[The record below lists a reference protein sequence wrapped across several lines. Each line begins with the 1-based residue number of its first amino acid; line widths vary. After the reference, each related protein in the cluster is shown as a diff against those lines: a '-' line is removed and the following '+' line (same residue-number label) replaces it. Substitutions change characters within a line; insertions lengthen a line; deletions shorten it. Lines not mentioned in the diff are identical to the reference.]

1 MIVKINSGAI
11 SGISGYIVDVEVDIS
26 NGMPSISIVGLPD
39 KAVDEAKERV
49 RGAIKNSNYGYPSKK
64 IVINLAPADTRK
76 VGSAFDL
83 PIAIGLL
90 AASEQINIENLK
102 RFMIIGELSLDGL
115 LRSVNGALCHAIAA
129 KENNIEAIILPEE
142 NAQEANV
149 VTGLKVYPVKSL
161 IEAVNIISETD
172 KYIPMESNNQDFLED
187 KTEYLLDFEDVKGQE
202 STRRALEVAASGGHN
217 ILMMGPPGSGKTML
231 ARRLPSILPPL
242 SFEESLECTKIYSI
256 CGLNK
261 INKKGLITS
270 RPFRSPHHSISYAG
284 MVGGGSPPKPGEITL
299 GHNGILFIDELL
311 EFKRNLLETLR
322 TPLEDQV
329 VTISRA
335 LSSITYP
342 ANFMLVA
349 ALNPCPCGYHGDR
362 LKECVCTPSQIERY
376 WSKLSAPLLDR
387 IDLHL
392 EVPRLSN
399 DEVINTKLSE
409 SSKSIRERVSKARN
423 LQINRFKDKGI
434 FSNSQMQPKH
444 LRQHCKLD
452 DTSTQL
458 LKSAIN
464 RLGLSA
470 RAYDRILKVSRT
482 IADMDNSE
490 NIKAQHIAEAI
501 QYRNLDRKINWN

>member
-1 MIVKINSGAI
+1 MIVKVNSASIN
-11 SGISGYIVDVEVDIS
+11 GISGYIVDVEVDIS
-26 NGMPSISIVGLPD
+26 NGMPAIAIVGLPD

-49 RGAIKNSNYGYPSKK
+49 RGAIKNSNYGYPAKK

-90 AASEQINIENLK
+90 SASEQMNVENLK
-102 RFMIIGELSLDGL
+102 NFMIVGELSLDGN

-129 KENNIEAIILPEE
+129 KENNIEAIILPFD
-142 NAQEANV
+142 NAEEANV
-149 VTGLKVYPVKSL
+149 VTGLKVYPVKNL
-161 IEAVNIISETD
+161 IEAVNIINEPEKHQPLEFND
-172 KYIPMESNNQDFLED
+172 KSFLED
-187 KTEYLLDFEDVKGQE
+187 STDYLLDFEDVKGQE
-202 STRRALEVAASGGHN
+202 STKRALEVSASGNHN
-217 ILMMGPPGSGKTML
+217 ILMVGPPGSGKTML
-231 ARRLPSILPPL
+231 SRRLPSILPPL
-242 SFEESLECTKIYSI
+242 SFEESLECTKIYSV
-256 CGLNK
+256 CGLLNK
-261 INKKGLITS
+261 RGLITV

-284 MVGGGSPPKPGEITL
+284 MVGGGSPPKPGEVTL
-299 GHNGILFIDELL
+299 SNNGILFIDELL

-322 TPLEDQV
+322 TPLEDRI

-376 WSKLSAPLLDR
+376 WNKLSAPLLDR

-399 DEVINTKLSE
+399 DEVLSTRLAE
-409 SSKSIRERVSKARN
+409 SSKSIRERVSNTRN
-423 LQINRFKDKGI
+423 IQINRFKGTGI
-434 FSNSQMQPKH
+434 FCNSQMQPKH
-444 LRQHCKLD
+444 LRKYCKLD
-452 DTSTQL
+452 ETSTQI

-464 RLGLSA
+464 KLGLSA
-470 RAYDRILKVSRT
+470 RAYDRILKVART
-482 IADMDNSE
+482 IADMDQSE
-490 NIKAQHIAEAI
+490 NIKPQHIAESI
-501 QYRNLDRKINWN
+501 QYRNLDRKIN

>member
-1 MIVKINSGAI
+1 MIVKVNSASIN
-11 SGISGYIVDVEVDIS
+11 GISGYIVDVEVDIS
-26 NGMPSISIVGLPD
+26 NGMPAIAIVGLPD

-49 RGAIKNSNYGYPSKK
+49 RGAIKNSNYGYPAKK

-90 AASEQINIENLK
+90 SASEQMNVENLK
-102 RFMIIGELSLDGL
+102 NFMIVGELSLDGN

-129 KENNIEAIILPEE
+129 KENNIEAIILPFD
-142 NAQEANV
+142 NAEEANV
-149 VTGLKVYPVKSL
+149 VTGLKVYPVKNL
-161 IEAVNIISETD
+161 IEAVNIINEPEKHQPLEFND
-172 KYIPMESNNQDFLED
+172 KSFLED
-187 KTEYLLDFEDVKGQE
+187 STDYLLDFEDVKGQE
-202 STRRALEVAASGGHN
+202 STKRALEVSASGNHN
-217 ILMMGPPGSGKTML
+217 ILMVGPPGSGKTML
-231 ARRLPSILPPL
+231 SRRLPSILPPL
-242 SFEESLECTKIYSI
+242 SFEESLECTKIYSV
-256 CGLNK
+256 CGLLNK
-261 INKKGLITS
+261 RGLITV

-284 MVGGGSPPKPGEITL
+284 MVGGGSPPKPGEVTL
-299 GHNGILFIDELL
+299 SNNGILFIDELL

-322 TPLEDQV
+322 TPLEDRI

-376 WSKLSAPLLDR
+376 WNKLSAPLLDR

-399 DEVINTKLSE
+399 DEVLSTRLTE
-409 SSKSIRERVSKARN
+409 SSKSIRERVSNTRN
-423 LQINRFKDKGI
+423 IQINRFKGTGI
-434 FSNSQMQPKH
+434 FCNSQMQPKH
-444 LRQHCKLD
+444 LRKYCKLD
-452 DTSTQL
+452 ETSTQI

-464 RLGLSA
+464 KLGLSA
-470 RAYDRILKVSRT
+470 RAYDRILKVART
-482 IADMDNSE
+482 IADMDQSE
-490 NIKAQHIAEAI
+490 NIKPQHIAESI
-501 QYRNLDRKINWN
+501 QYRNLDRKIN

>member
-1 MIVKINSGAI
+1 VIVKVNSASIN
-11 SGISGYIVDVEVDIS
+11 GISGYIVDVEVDIS
-26 NGMPSISIVGLPD
+26 NGMPAIAIVGLPD

-49 RGAIKNSNYGYPSKK
+49 RGAIKNSNYGYPAKK

-90 AASEQINIENLK
+90 SASEQMNVENLK
-102 RFMIIGELSLDGL
+102 NFMIVGELSLDGN

-129 KENNIEAIILPEE
+129 KENNIEAIILPFD
-142 NAQEANV
+142 NAEEANV
-149 VTGLKVYPVKSL
+149 VTGLKVYPVKNL
-161 IEAVNIISETD
+161 IEAVNIINEPEKHQPLEFND
-172 KYIPMESNNQDFLED
+172 KSFLED
-187 KTEYLLDFEDVKGQE
+187 STDYLLDFEDVKGQE
-202 STRRALEVAASGGHN
+202 STKRALEVSASGNHN
-217 ILMMGPPGSGKTML
+217 ILMVGPPGSGKTML
-231 ARRLPSILPPL
+231 SRRLPSILPPL
-242 SFEESLECTKIYSI
+242 SFEESLECTKIYSV
-256 CGLNK
+256 CGLLNK
-261 INKKGLITS
+261 RGLITV

-284 MVGGGSPPKPGEITL
+284 MVGGGSPPKPGEVTL
-299 GHNGILFIDELL
+299 SNNGILFIDELL

-322 TPLEDQV
+322 TPLEDRI

-376 WSKLSAPLLDR
+376 WNKLSAPLLDR

-399 DEVINTKLSE
+399 DEVLSTRLTE
-409 SSKSIRERVSKARN
+409 SSKSIRERVSNTRN
-423 LQINRFKDKGI
+423 IQINRFKGTGI
-434 FSNSQMQPKH
+434 FCNSQMQPKH
-444 LRQHCKLD
+444 LRKYCKLD
-452 DTSTQL
+452 ETSTQI

-464 RLGLSA
+464 KLGLSA
-470 RAYDRILKVSRT
+470 RAYDRILKVART
-482 IADMDNSE
+482 IADMDQSE
-490 NIKAQHIAEAI
+490 NIKPQHIAESI
-501 QYRNLDRKINWN
+501 QYRNLDRKIN